1 MKSPFQSTSQ
11 LVHPIQGTED
21 VFPVNQVYCVGRNY
35 AAHAREM
42 CADDKESPLFFSKPN
57 WAVVTPGTNIDFPPD
72 TENLNHE
79 VELVIAVGEDMSIFG
94 FGVGVDLTRRDI
106 QAKAK
111 EEGKPWF
118 RSKCFLGSA
127 PVSEII
133 PVGDR
138 TDFSD
143 LNLTLSVNSEI
154 KQSGM
159 CKDMIWNLKEIM
171 CELAGEVPLQAGD
184 LIFTG
189 TPEGV
194 GKLEIGDEVVAAITG
209 VVELSLTIS

>member
-42 CADDKESPLFFSKPN
+42 GADDKESPLFFSKPN

-79 VELVIAVGEDMSIFG
+79 VELVIVVGEDMSIFG

-118 RSKCFLGSA
+118 LAKCFPGSA

-133 PVGDR
+133 PMGDL

-143 LNLTLSVNSEI
+143 LKLTLSVNGKI
-154 KQSGM
+154 KQSGT
-159 CKDMIWNLKEIM
+159 CKDMIWNPNEIM
-171 CELAGEVPLQAGD
+171 CELAGEVPLQPGD

-194 GKLEIGDEVVAAITG
+194 GKLEKGDAIFAAVTG
-209 VVELSLTIS
+209 VVELSFIIS